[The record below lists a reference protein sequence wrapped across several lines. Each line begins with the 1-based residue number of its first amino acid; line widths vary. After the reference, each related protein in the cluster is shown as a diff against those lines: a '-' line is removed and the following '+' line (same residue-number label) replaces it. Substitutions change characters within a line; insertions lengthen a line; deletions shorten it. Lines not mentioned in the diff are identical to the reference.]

1 MEYHR
6 KIFYDRVLLYLLLF
20 IVKNV
25 STTRFYVTCGRGSD
39 NFCTDFPFM

>member
-1 MEYHR
+1 MEYYR

-25 STTRFYVTCGRGSD
+25 SITRFYVTCGLGSD
-39 NFCTDFPFM
+39 NFCADFPFM